1 MNPQYGTNAN
11 AVRKKRVY
19 YTETSTIYEGMPV
32 CYEYDATANILGYD
46 KAAGGDA
53 ACQSSPGTTAEGY
66 QNEGKFLRVE
76 NPNVVLTIVG
86 TITGTFT
93 VGETVTQASTS
104 ATGIVDVANSG
115 ATTVYIRSLS
125 GLFTVSANTITGGSS
140 GATVAN
146 PSAISV
152 TTDNLGWFAGVVAG
166 TSEAGKTGPRW
177 VDIYLPNGAIVPVRK
192 AAIATAVGRTI
203 LAINSSTQTFGNP
216 TTDIP
221 NFETESDIPT
231 PGNIDA
237 RSVAVAQET
246 TSAAV
251 GLCLARL
258 DPTIFMYQGGQTDN
272 EMQVAAGT
280 TNCSINRM
288 NVEFLNTGGNCQ
300 ALHYRTNLSAGGV
313 AYKGVYR
320 FETHITG
327 AIADVSTFG
336 MESHL
341 EIGADVT
348 GGAQLS
354 PLRLT
359 VRSKNA
365 DPNLLTCGK
374 LSALQVEWHLRKTTT
389 GELTNRVPDEWS
401 SIFYINA
408 DAAGSEP
415 GQLLIAEKYSNISAH
430 IASGTFEFAAT
441 DYAIPIR
448 MQGVQYYLCAFAE
461 DGT

>member
-1 MNPQYGTNAN
+1 MNPQFGTNAN

-32 CYEYDATANILGYD
+32 CYEYDATANVLGWD

-53 ACQSSPGTTAEGY
+53 ACQSSPNTTAEGN

-76 NPNVVLTIVG
+76 NPNLVLTIVG

-93 VGETVTQASTS
+93 VGETVTQAVTL
-104 ATGIVDVANSG
+104 ATGIVDVANTG
-115 ATTVYIRSLS
+115 ATTVYIRPLT
-125 GLFTVSANTITGGSS
+125 GTFTVSANTITGGSS

-152 TTDNLGWFAGVVAG
+152 TTDNLQWFAGVVAG

-177 VDIYLPNGAIVPVRK
+177 LDIYLPNGAIVPVRK
-192 AAIATAVGRTI
+192 AAIATATGRTI
-203 LAINSSTQTFGNP
+203 LAINTSTQTFGNP

-221 NFETESDIPT
+221 NFETDSDTPT

-237 RSVAVAQET
+237 RSVAVAEET

-258 DPTIFMYQGGQTDN
+258 DPTMFVYQGGQTDR

-280 TNCSINRM
+280 TNCSVNRM
-288 NVEFLNTGGNCQ
+288 MVEFLNTGGNCQ
-300 ALHYRTNLSAGGV
+300 ALHYRAELSAGGN
-313 AYKGVYR
+313 AGKGVFR
-320 FETHITG
+320 FETILTG
-327 AIADVSTFG
+327 AVDNAHVFG

-341 EIGADVT
+341 EIGAAMT
-348 GGAQLS
+348 GGVQLS

-359 VRSKNA
+359 VRSKNSNP
-365 DPNLLTCGK
+365 DLSGCGK
-374 LSALQVEWHLRKTTT
+374 LSALQIEWHMRKTTT
-389 GELTNRVPDEWS
+389 GELDSFVPTNMS

-415 GQLLIAEKYSNISAH
+415 GQFMIVERYSNINAH
-430 IASGTFEFAAT
+430 KATGTFAAGAT

-448 MQGVQYYLCAFAE
+448 LEGAQYYLCAFAE
-461 DGT
+461 TGL